1 MKDIEMQLKE
11 LIIKE
16 YGSLKAFSD
25 KINMPWTTLDS
36 ILKRGINKANIANVL
51 KITSELNIDAEQLA
65 LGALVKK
72 IKNSV
77 PEPSKNQVDYVFCDG
92 KNEFLIEC
100 NYAADDCAER
110 FGRLLAYYLKL
121 NDIGQDKA
129 LEYIFDL
136 LESDKYTNNGEE

>member
-11 LIIKE
+11 LIVKE

-36 ILKRGINKANIANVL
+36 ILKRGINKANIANIL

-72 IKNSV
+72 AKNSV
-77 PEPSKNQVDYVFCDG
+77 PKSSNNRIDYVFYDG
-92 KNEFLIEC
+92 KNEIQI
-100 NYAADDCAER
+100 NYNHAADDYTDR
-110 FGRLLAYYLKL
+110 FGRLFAYYLKL
-121 NDIGQDKA
+121 NEVGQEKA

-136 LESDKYTNNGEE
+136 LESDKYTNNEEK